1 MGAYLLVVLLVAG
14 GIVWLGRRMEEAYR
28 RAVHQAQH
36 LEESGEREKALAL
49 YRSLLDT
56 ELEGRIRRAS
66 RIVFLTDRV
75 QELLALTGR
84 WEEERRVLERSLQA
98 CMTVTRGDA
107 WARWQRRLVELDESP
122 VTFRPTEPS
131 DAPSRPAKQPPR

>member
-1 MGAYLLVVLLVAG
+1 MGTYLLVVLLIAG
-14 GIVWLGRRMEEAYR
+14 GIVWMGRRMEESYR
-28 RAVHQAQH
+28 RTVLHAQH
-36 LEESGEREKALAL
+36 LAESGEQEKALAL

>member
-1 MGAYLLVVLLVAG
+1 
-14 GIVWLGRRMEEAYR
+14 MEESYR
-28 RAVHQAQH
+28 RAVHQAQR
-36 LEESGEREKALAL
+36 LVESGEREKALAL

-56 ELEGRIRRAS
+56 ELEGRIRRTS

-98 CMTVTRGDA
+98 CMTVTRGNA